1 MKYLLVAFSLFAL
14 LIIGCNKKESNPVN
28 STVDDRV
35 SFEINYLQYD
45 DNNYFIDQVYT
56 DTSQEFNM
64 FNLFYGSAVP
74 TINLKYF
81 VKNIEVYI
89 SVNQIS
95 QEYISIPAIAYMNLS
110 PRSGS
115 SMYSDSLRNYNLV
128 IPGEVVLGRFRVLSE
143 GIDYYFNKYTGTL
156 TFLLPLNDND
166 IIAAAY
172 VVDNGSFSNNDDLHY
187 GEFITELVNNSK
199 TKGVLKLIKPQNLH
213 PQYANAW
220 KLKMKNIYQIPS
232 FFGRVSD
239 LDLDIFIKKPDGSET
254 NIFHDLALLAVFG
267 FDKENEEGML
277 MPDGKFDRKGGIT
290 FNPETGEIIFPII
303 EPFGNNIPSQLKDYK
318 YQAIYDSVKTHL
330 LSPGNSFVIKG
341 KYKAI

>member
-1 MKYLLVAFSLFAL
+1 MKYLLIAFSFYAL
-14 LIIGCNKKESNPVN
+14 LFIGCSKEESNPI
-28 STVDDRV
+28 TPTIDDRI

-45 DNNYFIDQVYT
+45 DNNFFIDQVYT
-56 DTSQEFNM
+56 DTSAEFNM
-64 FNLFYGSAVP
+64 FNRFYGNP
-74 TINLKYF
+74 TPIINQKYF

-89 SVNQIS
+89 SVNQVS
-95 QEYISIPAIAYMNLS
+95 QDYISIPAIAYMNLS

-115 SMYSDSLRNYNLV
+115 SMYSDSIRNYNLV
-128 IPGEVVLGRFRVLSE
+128 MHGEVVLGRFRVLSE

-156 TFLLPLNDND
+156 TFLFPLNDND

-199 TKGVLKLIKPQNLH
+199 TKGVLKLIKPQNLL
-213 PQYANAW
+213 PENESAW

-239 LDLDIFIKKPDGSET
+239 LDLDIFLKKPDGSET

-277 MPDGKFDRKGGIT
+277 IPDGKFDRKGGIT
-290 FNPETGEIIFPII
+290 FIPETGEIIFPLL
-303 EPFGNNIPSQLKDYK
+303 EPFGHNIPTELIDFK
-318 YQAIYDSVKTHL
+318 YQAIYDSLKTQ
-330 LSPGNSFVIKG
+330 LSLPGNSFVIRG
-341 KYKAI
+341 KYKSI